1 MIIERNWANRAKWAT
16 HFTIY
21 IRHVSRSAKPWKWDL
36 FSILICYFHI
46 QRLIRFHDLVTSDE
60 SRIEIEDSGI
70 FSKAEVSFVLNRRCC
85 LPQSMKVFSHE
96 KRTLVPVLRASH
108 SQWGEFTVRT
118 NRLDFVRDIV
128 RFK

>member
-1 MIIERNWANRAKWAT
+1 MGYP
-16 HFTIY
+16 FY

-36 FSILICYFHI
+36 FSILI